1 MALLTILT
9 DDNPRLRLK
18 SHKVTHFDKD
28 LRTLAKNMFES
39 MEAANGI
46 GLAAPQV
53 GALQRL
59 IVIDIPEDMDYE
71 GSEHF
76 QTVLVNP
83 EIVKCSGEQIGE
95 EGCLSIPGWYGDVKR
110 YENVTVKGQDLYGKP
125 VKIKTSGLPARCLQH
140 EIDHLDGILFTDK
153 IVDAATLHRVQP
165 AAEKSPVAA
174 AAPAKAKELVKAI

>member
-18 SHKVTHFDKD
+18 SHKVTKFDKA
-28 LRTLAKNMFES
+28 LRDLAKNMFDS
-39 MEAANGI
+39 MDNANGI

-59 IVIDIPEDMDYE
+59 IVIDIPEDMDEE

-76 QTVLVNP
+76 QAVLVNP
-83 EIVKCSGEQIGE
+83 EIVKASGEQVSE
-95 EGCLSIPGWYGDVKR
+95 EGCLSIPGWYGEVKR
-110 YENVTVKGQDLYGKP
+110 FQNVTVKGQDLYGKP
-125 VKIKTSGLPARCLQH
+125 VKIKAAGLNAVCLQH

-153 IVDAATLHRVQP
+153 VVDAATLHKVKRATEQ
-165 AAEKSPVAA
+165 
-174 AAPAKAKELVKAI
+174 AAPAAVDPVKVLVKAR